1 MRPLAVPW
9 LAPSL
14 LRHAV
19 YSPQNEEPKTDVWAC
34 PAGVHAGKSRLGRN
48 DPSVKAG
55 DNALLCPPRA
65 KWGAKVPLKFG
76 VDCTEGSVTEGKG
89 ARQEL

>member
-1 MRPLAVPW
+1 M
-9 LAPSL
+9 
-14 LRHAV
+14 
-19 YSPQNEEPKTDVWAC
+19 
-34 PAGVHAGKSRLGRN
+34 
-48 DPSVKAG
+48 KAG